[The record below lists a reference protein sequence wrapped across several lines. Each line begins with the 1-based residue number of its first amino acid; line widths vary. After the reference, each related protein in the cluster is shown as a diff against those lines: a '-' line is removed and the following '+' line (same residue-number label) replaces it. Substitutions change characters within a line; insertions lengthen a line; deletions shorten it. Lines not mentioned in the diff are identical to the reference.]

1 MTPEEKIEA
10 LTRMNTNCHKCT
22 KCGLCGNMPPI
33 QGWQRGPY
41 VFGAGKVTSKIM
53 IVGQN
58 PGIKEVQQQRPFVGP
73 AGEKLNEAISGV
85 GLSRQDL
92 YVTNSVLCYTI
103 GNSVPPIESI
113 GACKGFL
120 VEQIKILEPEVVV
133 CCGASAFRS
142 FKSKFQYSIGFC
154 KLPTII
160 ETDIHPRVI
169 ATVHPAYV
177 IYKHEEAM
185 EILKAGLMRAK
196 TFLEESHEN
205 YASRNASAL

>member
-10 LTRMNTNCHKCT
+10 LIKLNADCHKCT
-22 KCGLCGNMPPI
+22 KCSLYTNVPPI
-33 QGWQRGPY
+33 PGWQKGPH
-41 VFGAGKVTSKIM
+41 VFGAGKVSSKIM

-73 AGEKLNEAISGV
+73 AGEKLNEAISSV
-85 GLSRQDL
+85 GLNRRDL
-92 YVTNSVLCYTI
+92 YITNSVLCYTI

-113 GACKGFL
+113 WACRDFL
-120 VEQIKILEPEVVV
+120 VEQIKIVEPEVVV

-142 FKSKFQYSIGFC
+142 FKSKFQYSTAFC
-154 KLPTII
+154 KSPTVI

-196 TFLEESHEN
+196 TFLEESYED
-205 YASRNASAL
+205 YASCNAAAL